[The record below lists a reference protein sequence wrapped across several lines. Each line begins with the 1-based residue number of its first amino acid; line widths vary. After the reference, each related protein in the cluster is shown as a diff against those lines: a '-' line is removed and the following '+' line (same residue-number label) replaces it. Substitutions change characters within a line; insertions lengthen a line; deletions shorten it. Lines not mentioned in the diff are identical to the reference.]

1 MQNIRS
7 KKFKAGNKSHDHDFN
22 DHWDYR
28 DQELTN
34 DQFTS
39 DRHDQFTNDQHD
51 QFTSDRHDQFTS
63 DRHDQFTSDR
73 HDQFTSDRHDQ
84 FTSDRHGQVIT
95 RDQHDQSTSDK
106 HGQQCEEEIT
116 GDVFVLQLLLFKTCV
131 CLCFTW
137 YVVIKGACII
147 LLVCTCYQVYIIL

>member
-39 DRHDQFTNDQHD
+39 DRHDQFTNDQ
-51 QFTSDRHDQFTS
+51 
-63 DRHDQFTSDR
+63 
-73 HDQFTSDRHDQ
+73 HDQ